1 MLGIGKTGSPGIPPC
16 HVPGITAVLKQR
28 RGSNSYAQS
37 SPMKPIPLI
46 FLAAAASVAP
56 ILSQEETTETGGE
69 SARTYI
75 PDSLEFPEFTPPAP
89 TVQKVLPQIRIGSS
103 VTVTKEDSRTL
114 TIQLGEA
121 STAADIPSPPL
132 PVPSPPPRELTAD
145 ELADLKWD
153 RQHTLHLG
161 ATVYDHKTSQVH
173 WTDPET
179 GKTHQAWCGF
189 DVSLLAGLGGFV
201 HKGESYQFFLMHSC
215 VNTEIF
221 SKTPDTDLEIPAISA
236 GQILVSRESPAAA
249 TTPLQIIQE
258 VIAAEK
264 ERLVAYQSAREKY
277 QRDYAAWQK
286 AHQPV
291 PRDETIIFRP
301 HRGSRYLSATALG
314 HKGEAP

>member
-1 MLGIGKTGSPGIPPC
+1 MSRPSLRGRLKAVAVDYVRLFHSPSTRKDI
-16 HVPGITAVLKQR
+16 L
-28 RGSNSYAQS
+28 QS
-37 SPMKPIPLI
+37 SLPMKPIPII
-46 FLAAAASVAP
+46 FLVAVASVVP
-56 ILSQEETTETGGE
+56 ILSQEERTETAGE

-89 TVQKVLPQIRIGSS
+89 PVQKVLPQIRIDSS

-121 STAADIPSPPL
+121 STAADLPPPPP
-132 PVPSPPPRELTAD
+132 PVPSPPPRELTTD

-215 VNTEIF
+215 V
-221 SKTPDTDLEIPAISA
+221 DTGSLSNASAQDLEIPPISA

-264 ERLVAYQSAREKY
+264 ERLVVYQSARENY
-277 QRDYAAWQK
+277 QRAYAEWQK
-286 AHQPV
+286 AHPPV
-291 PRDETIIFRP
+291 PRDETVIFRP
-301 HRGSRYLSATALG
+301 HRGSRYLADAPLG
-314 HKGEAP
+314 QKGEAP